1 MAIVAAFGVPV
12 FTPEGKS
19 KNPPTVVNEINAKL
33 KQLGINSEDVI
44 NIQAEQEFYHVFY
57 RKNV

>member
-1 MAIVAAFGVPV
+1 MAIAAFGVPV

-19 KNPPTVVNEINAKL
+19 KNPPAVIAEVNQKL
-33 KQLGINSEDVI
+33 EKMGVKYEDVI

-57 RKNV
+57 IKRTP

>member
-1 MAIVAAFGVPV
+1 MAIAAFGVPV

-19 KNPPTVVNEINAKL
+19 KNPPVIVQEINNKL
-33 KQLGINSEDVI
+33 KTMGVPTENVI

-57 RKNV
+57 RTTT

>member
-1 MAIVAAFGVPV
+1 MTIAAFGVPV

-19 KNPPTVVNEINAKL
+19 KNPPAIVQEINAKL
-33 KQLGINSEDVI
+33 KQLGVESENVI

-57 RKNV
+57 RKS